1 MVKFTATK
9 QEYINKPNNVSE
21 NITPNHFTTVS
32 ATLRFKKS
40 DNVAYKNLPP
50 SSGYAGIKFIIKIDA
65 FAITISSVYG

>member
-9 QEYINKPNNVSE
+9 QEYINKPNNASE
-21 NITPNHFTTVS
+21 NIIPNHFTTVS

-50 SSGYAGIKFIIKIDA
+50 SSGYAGI
-65 FAITISSVYG
+65 